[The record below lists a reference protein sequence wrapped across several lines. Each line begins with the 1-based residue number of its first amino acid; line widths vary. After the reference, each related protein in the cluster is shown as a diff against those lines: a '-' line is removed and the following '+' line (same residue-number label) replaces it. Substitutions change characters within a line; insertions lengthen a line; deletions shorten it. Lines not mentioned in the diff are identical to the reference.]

1 MHVPVQ
7 TPTILLSLVWPL
19 PLSLATTYGI
29 SFDFSSSPYLDVS
42 VREVPSIRL
51 FDSAHRSWFFIMKVS
66 PFRNPRIEAYLQLP
80 AAYRSLS
87 RLSSAPDAKAFTLC
101 SCSLELF
108 YEDLSIFMVHSILSR
123 IAESRFTVYLEF
135 KLAYHRVIGKIVFV
149 TLFLYLERPLIS
161 QLKSFPL
168 WPTFISEDQSR
179 YCFVFLIFLFFLFG
193 FQWTFR
199 LSTLKLNFH

>member
-1 MHVPVQ
+1 MYSVNDIRFFTVC
-7 TPTILLSLVWPL
+7 
-19 PLSLATTYGI
+19 
-29 SFDFSSSPYLDVS
+29 VS
-42 VREVPSIRL
+42 T
-51 FDSAHRSWFFIMKVS
+51 
-66 PFRNPRIEAYLQLP
+66 FRNPRIEAYLQLP
-80 AAYRSLS
+80 VAYRSLS

-168 WPTFISEDQSR
+168 
-179 YCFVFLIFLFFLFG
+179 
-193 FQWTFR
+193 
-199 LSTLKLNFH
+199 

>member
-7 TPTILLSLVWPL
+7 TPTVLLPLVWPL

-51 FDSAHRSWFFIMKVS
+51 FYSAYRSWFFIMKVS

-101 SCSLELF
+101 PCSLELF

>member
-1 MHVPVQ
+1 MFQFGRFPRYAYFIQRIVH
-7 TPTILLSLVWPL
+7 
-19 PLSLATTYGI
+19 
-29 SFDFSSSPYLDVS
+29 DSSSWRFPHS
-42 VREVPSIRL
+42 EIRG
-51 FDSAHRSWFFIMKVS
+51 
-66 PFRNPRIEAYLQLP
+66 
-80 AAYRSLS
+80 S
-87 RLSSAPDAKAFTLC
+87 RLICSSPRLIAACHVFLRLLMPRHSPCALVRLN
-101 SCSLELF
+101 SF
-108 YEDLSIFMVHSILSR
+108 YERSYPLMVHSILSR

-168 WPTFISEDQSR
+168 WPIFISKDQSR

-199 LSTLKLNFH
+199 LSTFSLTFIKLWTHSRSLECVQNLRNVGWPKWTRTTDLVLIRHAL